1 MDMDSRSWII
11 TGSITLVLILLAW
24 WGIAHLRAAS
34 PVVGSENAKMVVQ
47 TDADGTQTAVMVS
60 ADEPTVTKK
69 ADAPTAPTARVQ
81 ATATAVAGGETV
93 TTSDQAAGSQ
103 VTISQATLT
112 RPSWIAIKDTKGWV
126 IGAGWFAASGENL
139 SVPLLRATKAGEVY
153 QAVVYADNGDKKF
166 DLHADTLLTSAEG
179 APLSS
184 TFRAQ

>member
-11 TGSITLVLILLAW
+11 TGVITLVLILLAW

-34 PVVGSENAKMVVQ
+34 PVVGDEMKIVQ
-47 TDADGTQTAVMVS
+47 TDEDGTQTAVMVS
-60 ADEPTVTKK
+60 ADQPTVTRIVD
-69 ADAPTAPTARVQ
+69 ASVDATPVPAGASAPTDI
-81 ATATAVAGGETV
+81 AGGETV
-93 TTSDQAAGSQ
+93 STVDQAAGLHAL
-103 VTISQATLT
+103 ISQATLK
-112 RPSWIAIKDTKGWV
+112 RASWIAIKDTRGWV
-126 IGAGWFAASGENL
+126 LGAGWFATSGENL

-153 QAVVYADNGDKKF
+153 QAVVYVDNGNKKF